1 MPFDIRPVTPEL
13 WPALED
19 LFGRKGACNG
29 CWCMY
34 WRIGSAYHQ
43 RPREENRLA
52 FKAIVESG
60 PPPGL
65 LAFDGE
71 VAVGWCQITPRSHL
85 PWIEGKRNLAPVDDA
100 PVWSIS
106 CFYVRGN
113 RRRLGVTKALIE
125 AAATFAAQAGATIV
139 EAYPMDKSVGK
150 GASNAFTGVASSF
163 AAAGFT
169 EVARRSPTRPIMRKD
184 VAATAGSTDDGGHR
198 ASL

>member
-1 MPFDIRPVTPEL
+1 MDFDIRPVTPEL
-13 WPALED
+13 WLALED

-52 FKAIVESG
+52 LKAIVEAG

-71 VAVGWCQITPRSHL
+71 AAVGWCQITPRADL
-85 PWIEGKRNLAPVDDA
+85 PWMDRSRNLRRIDDK

-106 CFYVRGN
+106 CFYVRAKH
-113 RRRLGVTKALIE
+113 RRRGVTKALIDATVAY
-125 AAATFAAQAGATIV
+125 AAEQGASIV
-139 EAYPMDKSVGK
+139 EAYPVDKAQPK
-150 GASNAFTGVASSF
+150 GASNAFTGIASTF
-163 AAAGFT
+163 AKAGFA
-169 EVARRSPTRPIMRKD
+169 EVARRSPARPIVRR
-184 VAATAGSTDDGGHR
+184 VARR
-198 ASL
+198 AEASA